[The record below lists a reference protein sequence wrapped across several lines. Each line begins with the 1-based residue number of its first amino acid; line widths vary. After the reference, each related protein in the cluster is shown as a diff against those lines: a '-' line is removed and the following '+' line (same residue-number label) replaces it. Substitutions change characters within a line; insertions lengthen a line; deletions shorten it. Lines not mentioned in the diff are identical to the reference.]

1 MTGETKRMIDLIIEK
16 RSNGY
21 EVLKNTTRTKLII
34 KGFNPDRWTSQ
45 SEDDPAKI
53 AELKQIARDMGIELL
68 TFRRSG
74 SPPTVKSTS
83 GTSTR
88 PRRCCSSNNVSLKL
102 CCYPV
107 CSLRMAQPGKD
118 RIRAIPAPDRPIP
131 KVKKVW

>member
-53 AELKQIARDMGIELL
+53 AELKQIARDMGIEL
-68 TFRRSG
+68 
-74 SPPTVKSTS
+74 
-83 GTSTR
+83 
-88 PRRCCSSNNVSLKL
+88 
-102 CCYPV
+102 
-107 CSLRMAQPGKD
+107 
-118 RIRAIPAPDRPIP
+118 
-131 KVKKVW
+131 